1 LFGGQIND
9 ILPVEGEPLTIVL
22 RQVGGKGI
30 ADPGSGSV
38 GRSGVGDRSEP
49 QRSQRQLAA
58 GTKYGLPTLWSAPG
72 REMSRTTSPDGFLDA
87 VVIEDDP
94 GAMSSFIY
102 NLYLVP
108 KGAKVSYSKSD
119 PYVVNTS
126 EGDELKTSWEKPHFL
141 QVRPGNAHIKWFAN
155 LWYSDKFPNYYV
167 ELRLAMDPTKTYL
180 QPDGRL
186 RGSN

>member
-1 LFGGQIND
+1 MKPRTV
-9 ILPVEGEPLTIVL
+9 ILIAVL
-22 RQVGGKGI
+22 AYGLGI
-30 ADPGSGSV
+30 ATPYI
-38 GRSGVGDRSEP
+38 
-49 QRSQRQLAA
+49 
-58 GTKYGLPTLWSAPG
+58 TWYGLHALWPAVAG
-72 REMSRTTSPDGFLDA
+72 REMSRATSPDGVLDA

-102 NLYLVP
+102 YLYLVP
-108 KGAKVSYSKSD
+108 KGAKVSHSKSD

-126 EGDELKTSWEKPHFL
+126 EGDELKISWTKLHFL
-141 QVRPGNAHIKWFAN
+141 EVRPGNAHVKWFAN